1 MVEITESCSSAVE
14 SHIQL
19 QVQRRA
25 DAARRRDPVAEIYM
39 RKDILYAGN
48 RNVGGG
54 LRSQRVLTNGDAQRR
69 TVLWRGRAIL
79 SRLDTPE
86 ALMRRCMRHRASD
99 NRFRFLGTDVGARMV

>member
-69 TVLWRGRAIL
+69 TGIM
-79 SRLDTPE
+79 E
-86 ALMRRCMRHRASD
+86 
-99 NRFRFLGTDVGARMV
+99 GTGNTIPA

>member
-1 MVEITESCSSAVE
+1 M
-14 SHIQL
+14 
-19 QVQRRA
+19 QRVGATRL
-25 DAARRRDPVAEIYM
+25 
-39 RKDILYAGN
+39 RKSICERTYSN

-54 LRSQRVLTNGDAQRR
+54 LRSQRVLTNGYAQRR